1 MNEKIKELVESSYD
15 ELVQLL
21 KELVQQDTTN
31 LPGNEY
37 LGVRVLEK
45 FLKKYDIPYEIH
57 WKEKGRENIIVRI
70 GQGNKKLFSA
80 GHIDVVPAGDKSLW
94 KYPPFEGHVEGNIM
108 YGRGTTDDKGPL
120 AALFIA
126 AKVIWQLKD
135 KLNGT
140 FIVSGVADEE
150 RGSAYG
156 TDYLMEEGLIDCDYA
171 IIPDIGGN
179 CKFIDVAEKGVL
191 DIKITTKGRS
201 AHGSTPELGI
211 NAIEKMADIINAL
224 KKYQF
229 KYTEHKYLSAPTINI
244 GTIKGGNASNMVP
257 DKCEIVINVRYLP
270 SQNKNDIKKN
280 LEQYLQDIHKDT
292 EIEIMANLNP
302 TEVDPNNE
310 MVRAISKKTNE
321 IMGFEPTL
329 SGLGGAT
336 VCKTF
341 IENNIPAVGWS
352 PGPDNV
358 AHIANE
364 YIDLKELLKFT
375 QTMAEVV
382 FEILK

>member
-1 MNEKIKELVESSYD
+1 MDEKIKQMIDESYD

-21 KELVQQDTTN
+21 KELIQQDTTN

-45 FLKKYDIPYEIH
+45 FLKKYHIPYEIH

-70 GQGNKKLFSA
+70 GEGKKKLFSA
-80 GHIDVVPAGDKSLW
+80 GHIDVVPAGDENLW

-120 AALFIA
+120 AALFIT
-126 AKVIWQLKD
+126 AKVLWQFRD

-179 CKFIDVAEKGVL
+179 CKFIDIAEKGVL
-191 DIKITTKGRS
+191 DIKITTEGKS

-211 NAIEKMADIINAL
+211 NAIEKMVTTIEAL
-224 KKYQF
+224 KKYKF
-229 KYTEHKYLSAPTINI
+229 KYTEHKYLSPPTMNI
-244 GTIKGGNASNMVP
+244 GIIKGGSASNMVP
-257 DKCEIVINVRYLP
+257 DKCEIIVNIRYLP
-270 SQNKNDIKKN
+270 SQNKESIKEDLEHYLQEIYKDIKV
-280 LEQYLQDIHKDT
+280 
-292 EIEIMANLNP
+292 EIMANLNP
-302 TEVDPNNE
+302 TEVEPHNE
-310 MVRAISKKTNE
+310 LVKAISLKSKE
-321 IMGFEPTL
+321 VLGFEPTL
-329 SGLGGAT
+329 FGMGGAT

-341 IENNIPAVGWS
+341 IEKGIPAVGWS

-358 AHIANE
+358 AHIPNE
-364 YIDLKELLKFT
+364 YVDLKELLKFSHA
-375 QTMAEVV
+375 MAEVV
-382 FEILK
+382 LELLK